1 MSELPGRRTVQ
12 TPQTPAKPNDA
23 PQGTAPDGASA
34 SDADLDE
41 RSRTRRLEFAR
52 MLLGAVERRGSRD
65 APSTSPKS
73 VRPEPG
79 APARVDR
86 PAAVRGGDAAKQT
99 GAAKGGHAATPKPMG
114 EASGAKV
121 LVIDDDQ
128 VIRDM
133 VGRVLARENLVYQ
146 APDGASGLALLKQI
160 GPIDVIVCDVM
171 MPHMDG
177 FEFAKAA
184 KADPHLSSIPILFLT
199 ARESAKDQL
208 EGIRVGARSYLTKP
222 FKVKDLMLAVQRA
235 ARSNTAKR

>member
-1 MSELPGRRTVQ
+1 
-12 TPQTPAKPNDA
+12 
-23 PQGTAPDGASA
+23 
-34 SDADLDE
+34 
-41 RSRTRRLEFAR
+41 
-52 MLLGAVERRGSRD
+52 MLLGAVDRRGPRD
-65 APSTSPKS
+65 APSTHPGSDVAQPAKPSGDVSPKGS
-73 VRPEPG
+73 NT
-79 APARVDR
+79 PA
-86 PAAVRGGDAAKQT
+86 
-99 GAAKGGHAATPKPMG
+99 PKPIG

-160 GPIDVIVCDVM
+160 GVVDVIVCDVM

-177 FEFAKAA
+177 FEFAQAT
-184 KADPHLSSIPILFLT
+184 KADPNLSSIPILFLT
-199 ARESAKDQL
+199 ARDSAKDRL

-235 ARSNTAKR
+235 ARVKR